1 MKRPPHFLRPIT
13 AFTLTAV
20 ALAAC
25 GSDEAA
31 TTSQDQIPKVVATT
45 SIWGDITA
53 NVACDGLAEVETIIP
68 LGGDP
73 HSFEASLRDRE
84 TMEGAVLIVA
94 NGLSLEESLA
104 DTLDAVE
111 AGGVVVINAADGI
124 DTIPIGASGIENDS
138 HDDDHDDDH
147 SGDDPHVWL
156 DPTRVIAT
164 LPTIANALAETGIDE
179 GALEVC
185 VADYTDKL
193 QALDEEI
200 ETILATVDE
209 TDRLLVT
216 NHDSLGYFADR
227 YDFTVVGS
235 VIPSPST
242 LAETN
247 PAELEELAEL
257 IESTQVG
264 AIFAET
270 QHSSS
275 DAQALAARVG
285 DIEVIT
291 LRTATLDA
299 SGTAGET
306 YVGWLLENARLIAEG
321 LQ

>member
-111 AGGVVVINAADGI
+111 GGGVVVINAADGI

-138 HDDDHDDDH
+138 HDDDDH

>member
-138 HDDDHDDDH
+138 HDDDDH